1 MSDDIAS
8 HIWNTKYRYYRD
20 GTAVDRD
27 IADTWQRVALAA
39 ARAETADIDTW
50 QQRFYQLLDDFHFLP
65 GGRILAGAGT
75 DKDVTLFNCF
85 VMGTIEDSMDG
96 IFDALKEAAMTMQQG
111 GGVGYDFSTLRPRG
125 FMAHHRGTVAS
136 GPVSFMRI
144 WDAMCATV
152 LSTGA
157 RRGAMMATLRCDH
170 PDVEEF
176 IQAKQHSGTLTR
188 FNLSV
193 LVSDKFMQAVDENAE
208 WPLIFPLDAHDP
220 DPADIQCEWPGY
232 TGTVP
237 CRVVRTLRAR
247 QLWQKIMR
255 STYEYA
261 EPGVL
266 FVDRINRENNLAYRE
281 TLTATNP
288 CGEIPLP
295 PYGACNLGSLN
306 LSRYIN
312 APFSEEAA
320 INWSKLQQDIGTAVR
335 FLDDII
341 DISRYP
347 LTRHQA
353 YETGSR
359 RIGLGVTGLADALIM
374 LGLRYDS
381 DTGRQQAAVILQCL
395 RDEAY
400 ATSIDLAREK
410 APFAFYQAREYLHSP
425 FIRRLPDKLQKQ
437 IKQHGIRNSHLLA
450 IAPTGTIS
458 LLAGNV
464 SSGIEP
470 VYDLKAHRRVLGHDG
485 AFLDFQVNDYAWQ
498 CWQASKGDAGLPDYF
513 QTALHIAPDHHLKMQ
528 AQLQPYVDNA
538 ISKTINVPQD
548 YPFEEFVDLYRLAY
562 DSGLKG
568 CTTYRPNPVTG
579 AILSSDDIQSAH
591 HCCSIERE
599 AD

>member
-1 MSDDIAS
+1 MQSDIAN
-8 HIWNTKYRYYRD
+8 HIWETKYRYYLD
-20 GTAVDRD
+20 GNPVDTA
-27 IADTWQRVALAA
+27 ISDTWQRVALAA
-39 ARAETADIDTW
+39 AQAETESIELW
-50 QQRFYQLLDDFHFLP
+50 QQRFYELLKDFRFLP

-96 IFDALKEAAMTMQQG
+96 IFDALKEAAITMQQG

-125 FMAHHRGTVAS
+125 FVAHHRGTVAS

-170 PDVEEF
+170 PDIEEF
-176 IQAKQHSGTLTR
+176 IHAKQQSGALTH

-193 LVSDKFMQAVDENAE
+193 LVTDTFMEAVSNDDD
-208 WPLIFPLDAHDP
+208 WPLIFPLE
-220 DPADIQCEWPGY
+220 DPAAGTADLLAEWPGY
-232 TGTVP
+232 EQPVP
-237 CRVVRTLRAR
+237 CKIVRRINA
-247 QLWQKIMR
+247 QKLWQQIMR
-255 STYEYA
+255 GTYAYA

-266 FVDRINRENNLAYRE
+266 FYDRINRENNLAYRE
-281 TLTATNP
+281 TIAATNP

-306 LSRYIN
+306 LTCYVQD
-312 APFSEEAA
+312 PFSSRAQIDMA
-320 INWSKLQQDIGTAVR
+320 RLQADARLAVR
-335 FLDDII
+335 FLDNVI
-341 DISRYP
+341 DISRFP
-347 LTRHQA
+347 LARHQA
-353 YETGSR
+353 YESGSR
-359 RIGLGVTGLADALIM
+359 RIGLGITGLADTLMM
-374 LGLRYDS
+374 LGLAYAS
-381 DTGRQQAAVILQCL
+381 DTGRAQAEAILQHLCHS
-395 RDEAY
+395 AY
-400 ATSIDLAREK
+400 AASIELAREK
-410 APFAFYQAREYLHSP
+410 TPFPFFQADDYLRSP
-425 FIRRLPDKLQKQ
+425 FIRRLPDKLQQQ
-437 IKQHGIRNSHLLA
+437 IRQYGIRNSHLVA

-458 LLAGNV
+458 LFARNV

-470 VYDLKAHRRVLGHDG
+470 VYDLSASRRVLNHDG
-485 AFLDFQVNDYAWQ
+485 EFNQFTIEDDAWRQ
-498 CWQASKGDAGLPDYF
+498 WRQQHPDQPTPDYF
-513 QTALHIAPDHHLKMQ
+513 QTALQIAPRDHLKMQ
-528 AQLQPYVDNA
+528 AQLQPHVDNA

-562 DSGLKG
+562 ESGLKG

-579 AILSSDDIQSAH
+579 AILSSDDIQSTH